1 MSYAAAVETSAP
13 LPSEYNVKVTITPRV
28 KKSPK
33 SSQAQSKTKVQ
44 SQRIKPM
51 DTRFSIFDVEQ
62 PKPHIILVDPKQF
75 RPDQTMKLVTK
86 KGRKPKKSK
95 PNNQKKGR
103 TSQLAAGASTH
114 PPGKLTHKCIQINET
129 PKESPTVKKKR
140 LSASIVVSAPEIQLS
155 EQPNNA
161 SHCIFPD
168 DISYLGH
175 HQQRLQLILERQIG
189 SGSSISSP
197 QIGSRA
203 LQPSRDKPRPMELV
217 HLDMNKFRRLQLESA
232 ALLAQNR
239 SMLCRWMHSDQLIS

>member
-1 MSYAAAVETSAP
+1 MSYAAAVETSVP
-13 LPSEYNVKVTITPRV
+13 LPSKYNVKVTITPRL

-33 SSQAQSKTKVQ
+33 SSQVQSKNKIQ
-44 SQRIKPM
+44 SQRIKPV

-86 KGRKPKKSK
+86 KCRKPKKSK

-103 TSQLAAGASTH
+103 TGQLAAGA
-114 PPGKLTHKCIQINET
+114 THKGIQLNEI
-129 PKESPTVKKKR
+129 PKESQTVKKKR
-140 LSASIVVSAPEIQLS
+140 LSASTVVSAPEIQLA
-155 EQPNNA
+155 EQP
-161 SHCIFPD
+161 CIFPD
-168 DISYLGH
+168 AISYLGH
-175 HQQRLQLILERQIG
+175 HQQRLQLIMARQFG

-197 QIGSRA
+197 QVGSKA
-203 LQPSRDKPRPMELV
+203 LQHSSNKPRPMELV
-217 HLDMNKFRRLQLESA
+217 NLDMNKFRRLQLESS